1 MTDQLFRSSVV
12 FPSLPGL
19 QASVCTCAHADDARV
34 ARPSV
39 AGRESERGID
49 TTRFTPARCSLPP
62 TPAWMGGWV
71 HMWME
76 RRIQSHPCR
85 FPNGKKRGSVV
96 GTEDG
101 VSGCEGCVIREPW
114 GFLFLFRGFSFGP
127 TGMDGNWGWMG
138 WSKRSEMGGVHGG
151 CEFRTGASMWMGVC
165 LACLL
170 VKGGGTRRR
179 RCLPFMFG
187 WCRATQ
193 GGGGV
198 TRREEWDGS
207 GHRCG
212 QVAFLTEMD
221 MLCFRFGG

>member
-1 MTDQLFRSSVV
+1 MTDQLFRSSAL
-12 FPSLPGL
+12 PSCSRLYQVSRRL
-19 QASVCTCAHADDARV
+19 RRLLVECASVCTCAHADDARV

-49 TTRFTPARCSLPP
+49 TTRFTPARCSFPP
-62 TPAWMGGWV
+62 APAWMGGWV

-127 TGMDGNWGWMG
+127 TGDGWGGANGVRWGCTADAISGRGLPCG
-138 WSKRSEMGGVHGG
+138 WG
-151 CEFRTGASMWMGVC
+151 CALRVYW
-165 LACLL
+165 
-170 VKGGGTRRR
+170 
-179 RCLPFMFG
+179 
-187 WCRATQ
+187 
-193 GGGGV
+193 
-198 TRREEWDGS
+198 
-207 GHRCG
+207 
-212 QVAFLTEMD
+212 
-221 MLCFRFGG
+221 